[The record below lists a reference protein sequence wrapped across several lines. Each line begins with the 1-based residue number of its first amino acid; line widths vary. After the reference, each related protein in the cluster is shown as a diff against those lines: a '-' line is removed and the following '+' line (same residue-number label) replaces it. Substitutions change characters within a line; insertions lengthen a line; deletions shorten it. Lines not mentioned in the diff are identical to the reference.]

1 MKHLYIITL
10 IFIVPSL
17 FAQNS
22 KSEFM
27 SNKNGDFEN
36 DVTGWVKGDTSHQ
49 ISIVSNTNHLAP
61 TGSTKSAEITL
72 SNTDGSLAVIK
83 HTQFTNLDLQHIKF
97 NIWVKAA
104 APNTTIR
111 FRLNKSGYPKSRP
124 YTFLDTNWHKIVL
137 TQYDAPAN
145 SQSGIQIIGDDTTTP
160 GAVFYIDDITASD
173 GVLDSDFEIEA
184 FGKFSSEADPIQVPV
199 TQDPTANAIQ
209 HTWTAAKIWVSQANG
224 GQNNVESFEYSS
236 EQKTQGNRSL
246 KVVTTNTAGDNDLG
260 IVQTRT
266 NNTWHFRYK
275 AKTGQTVG
283 GSDGTDNNSTVLYD
297 KIQYTISYKI
307 MSTSNAKHTANIKV
321 NGTDNYVGVHNLVA
335 NQWKTITETPVIDR
349 STLAPTKHTY
359 PVFRFNS
366 PSATYY
372 IDDFQITWQETN
384 DAILSF
390 EEGEMESLNIYPNP
404 VEDFLVINNIF
415 DRPQKIEI
423 YSITGRILK
432 SINLDSANNEVDVS
446 SLNPGVYILK
456 TDDFKTHK
464 FIKK

>member
-1 MKHLYIITL
+1 
-10 IFIVPSL
+10 
-17 FAQNS
+17 
-22 KSEFM
+22 M

-137 TQYDAPAN
+137 TQYDAQAN

-209 HTWTAAKIWVSQANG
+209 HTWTAAKIWVSKADG

-283 GSDGTDNNSTVLYD
+283 GSDGNDNNSTVLYD

-366 PSATYY
+366 P
-372 IDDFQITWQETN
+372 FR
-384 DAILSF
+384 
-390 EEGEMESLNIYPNP
+390 
-404 VEDFLVINNIF
+404 IF
-415 DRPQKIEI
+415 
-423 YSITGRILK
+423 
-432 SINLDSANNEVDVS
+432 A
-446 SLNPGVYILK
+446 
-456 TDDFKTHK
+456 
-464 FIKK
+464 